1 MSTCVTLRNVSKSFG
16 VRKLFANISLAV
28 SDKERIGLIG
38 PNGSG
43 KSTLLKIMAGLVTP
57 DAGDRTLRL
66 GVRLAYVAQEDR
78 FEPGRTVE
86 QVLADAAVAAFG
98 RPADDAEQLGR
109 VAVTLGR
116 LGFEDPAASVDALS
130 GGWKKRL
137 SMARALIAEP
147 DVLLLDE
154 PTNHLDLSSILWL
167 ERFLAAAPFAF
178 VVVSHDRFFLENVGN
193 RTIELSPAYP
203 EGFLSV
209 DGPYSALLEAREAF
223 LETQGVLEQALAN
236 KARREIEW
244 LRRGPKARATKAK
257 ARIDAA
263 GELFKELA
271 ATKARNRETVRAGID
286 FSGTGRQTKRLVVA
300 ENLAKAYDGR
310 PLFRD
315 LDLVLSPGTRL
326 GLAGPNG
333 SGKSTLLRV
342 LAGEERPDQGKV
354 ATAPGLSVVVFDQKR
369 EQLDKDQ
376 ILRHAFAPDADSVI
390 YRGQPVHVVT
400 WARRFALRPEQLDL
414 PVGLLSG
421 GEQARVLI
429 ARLMLRP
436 ADVLLLD
443 EPTNDLDIPTLEMLE
458 ESLLEFPGAVVLI
471 THDRSLLDRVSTV
484 LLGLDGAGG
493 AEVYAD
499 YAQWE
504 EDFLARQRAEAREAK
519 AREAKA
525 QPPKPKAEPARKKLS
540 FKDQREY
547 DGMEAAIAAAEAV
560 VEQARAALEDPAV
573 ASDGHALARRLEA
586 FQAAEADVERLYARW
601 AELEAK
607 LEQG

>member
-1 MSTCVTLRNVSKSFG
+1 MSTIVTLRGVAKSFG
-16 VRKLFANISLAV
+16 VRALFSDISLTV
-28 SDKERIGLIG
+28 SEKERIGLIG

-43 KSTLLKIMAGLVTP
+43 KSTLLKILAGLETV
-57 DAGDRTLRL
+57 DVGERTLRQ
-66 GVRLAYVAQEDR
+66 GARLAYVAQEDR
-78 FEPGRTVE
+78 FEAAATVE
-86 QVLADAAVAAFG
+86 QVLDAALAETFGSALTATERAA
-98 RPADDAEQLGR
+98 RLG
-109 VAVTLGR
+109 VILGR
-116 LGFEDPAASVDALS
+116 LGFADPAQVVDELS

-137 SMARALIAEP
+137 SVARALVAEP

-154 PTNHLDLSSILWL
+154 PTNHLDVRSILWL
-167 ERFLAAAPFAF
+167 EKFLLAAPFAF
-178 VVVSHDRFFLENVGN
+178 VVVSHDRYFLENVAS
-193 RTIELSPAYP
+193 RTIELSAAYP

-209 DGPYSALLEAREAF
+209 AGPYSALLEARQAF
-223 LETQGVLEQALAN
+223 LASQGALEQTLAN

-257 ARIDAA
+257 ARIEAA
-263 GELFKELA
+263 GALIKDLA
-271 ATKARNRETVRAGID
+271 ATRQRNRETVRAGID
-286 FSGTGRQTKRLVVA
+286 FSGTGRQTKRLLTA
-300 ENLAKAYDGR
+300 AGIAKAYGGKE
-310 PLFRD
+310 LFSD
-315 LDLVLSPGTRL
+315 LDIVLSPGVRL
-326 GLAGPNG
+326 GLTGPNG
-333 SGKSTLLRV
+333 SGKSTLLRI
-342 LAGEERPDQGKV
+342 LAGQERPDAGAV
-354 ATAPGLSVVVFDQKR
+354 TTAPGLSVVAFDQKR
-369 EQLDKDQ
+369 EQLDKNQ

-458 ESLLEFPGAVVLI
+458 DSLLEFPGAVVLI
-471 THDRSLLDRVSTV
+471 THDRSLIDRVSTV

-504 EDFLARQRAEAREAK
+504 ADFLARERSEARDAK
-519 AREAKA
+519 AKA
-525 QPPKPKAEPARKKLS
+525 QPAARARPQAAPKKLS
-540 FKDQREY
+540 FKEQREW
-547 DGMEAAIAAAEAV
+547 DGMEAAILEA
-560 VEQARAALEDPAV
+560 EQAQERCRLALEDPAV
-573 ASDGHALARRLEA
+573 ASDGAELSRRLEA
-586 FQAAEADVERLYARW
+586 CQAAEAAVERLYARW

-607 LEQG
+607 VGGD

>member
-1 MSTCVTLRNVSKSFG
+1 MGTCVTLRGVAKSFG
-16 VRKLFANISLAV
+16 VRRLFTDISLTV
-28 SDKERIGLIG
+28 SDQERVGLIG

-43 KSTLLKIMAGLVTP
+43 KSTLLKILAGLESP
-57 DAGDRTLRL
+57 DAGERTLRQ
-66 GVRLAYVAQEDR
+66 GVRLAYVAQQDA
-78 FEPGRTVE
+78 FAPGATVE
-86 QVLADAAVAAFG
+86 GVVTEAAVAAFG
-98 RPADDAEQLGR
+98 RPAADAEQLRR

-116 LGFEDPAASVDALS
+116 LGFEEPQVAADALS
-130 GGWKKRL
+130 GGWRKRL
-137 SMARALIAEP
+137 SIARALVTEP

-154 PTNHLDLSSILWL
+154 PTNHLDLESILWL
-167 ERFLAAAPFAF
+167 ERFLVGAPFAF
-178 VVVSHDRFFLENVGN
+178 VVVSHDRFFLENVCR
-193 RTIELSPAYP
+193 RTVELSAVYP
-203 EGFLSV
+203 RGFLGV

-223 LETQGVLEQALAN
+223 LESQGTLEQTLAN

-257 ARIDAA
+257 ARIEAA
-263 GELFKELA
+263 GELFGELA
-271 ATKARNRETVRAGID
+271 ATRARNRETVRAGID
-286 FSGTGRQTKRLVVA
+286 FSASGRQTKRLVVA
-300 ENLAKAYDGR
+300 ENLAKAYDGH
-310 PLFRD
+310 PLFHD
-315 LDLVLSPGTRL
+315 LDIVLSPGVRL
-326 GLAGPNG
+326 GLTGPNG

-342 LAGEERPDQGKV
+342 LAGLERPDAGKV
-354 ATAPGLSVVVFDQKR
+354 AGAPGLELVVFDQKR
-369 EQLDKDQ
+369 EQLDKEQ
-376 ILRHAFAPDADSVI
+376 ILRHAFAPDSDSVI

-493 AEVYAD
+493 AAVYAD

-504 EDFLARQRAEAREAK
+504 AEFASRRKELARAEKADKPQKAK
-519 AREAKA
+519 PRPQSAS
-525 QPPKPKAEPARKKLS
+525 KKLS
-540 FKDQREY
+540 FKEQREY
-547 DGMEAAIAAAEAV
+547 DGMEEAIAQAEAAL
-560 VEQARAALEDPAV
+560 EAAKAALEDPAV
-573 ASDGHALARRLEA
+573 ASAGHELSLRLQA
-586 FQAAEADVERLYARW
+586 FQDAEATVEVLYARGE
-601 AELEAK
+601 ELEEK
-607 LEQG
+607 LA